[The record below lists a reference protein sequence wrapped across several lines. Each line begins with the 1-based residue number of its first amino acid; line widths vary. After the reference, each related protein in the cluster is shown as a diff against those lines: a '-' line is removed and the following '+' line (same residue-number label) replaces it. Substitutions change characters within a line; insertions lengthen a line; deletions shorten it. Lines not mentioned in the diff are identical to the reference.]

1 MSIDLPLVWA
11 GIIAFGII
19 MYVVLDGFDLGIGAL
34 FPLVRGREDR
44 DTMMNSVAPI
54 WDGNETWMVL
64 GGAALFGAF
73 PLAYALLLSALYM
86 PLTLMLLALI
96 FRGVAFEFRFKAKR
110 SRFLW
115 DWSFA
120 AGSILTAFT
129 QGVAL
134 GAFIQGIAVAN
145 RQYAGGAFDWLTPFS
160 VCIGLGL
167 VAGYATLGCGW
178 LILKTEGAL
187 QQRCFKLML
196 PLAGILLVFIA
207 LVSLWTPLLNARIS
221 ARWFTLPNLFYL
233 SPIPILVA
241 ATAFLLWRAIVKRR
255 EAQPFLL
262 ALALFLLGYAGL
274 AISLWPFIV
283 PPRITIWDAAA
294 PSASQSFMLVGVVIL
309 IPVILAYTVYS
320 YWVFRGKVR
329 GGYHE

>member
-1 MSIDLPLVWA
+1 MSFDLPLVWA
-11 GIIAFGII
+11 AIIAFGII
-19 MYVVLDGFDLGIGAL
+19 MYVVLDGFDLGIGIL
-34 FPLVRGREDR
+34 FPLVRGPEDR
-44 DTMMNSVAPI
+44 DAMMNSVAPV

-86 PLTLMLLALI
+86 PLIVMLLALI

-120 AGSILTAFT
+120 FGSILTAFA
-129 QGVAL
+129 QGISL
-134 GAFIQGIAVAN
+134 GAFIQGIAVTN
-145 RQYAGGAFDWLTPFS
+145 RQYAGGPFDWLTPFS
-160 VCIGLGL
+160 LCIGLGL

-178 LILKTEGAL
+178 LILKTEGEL
-187 QQRCFKLML
+187 QRRCFKLML
-196 PLAGILLVFIA
+196 PLAAILLLFIA
-207 LVSLWTPLLNARIS
+207 LASLWTPLLNARIS
-221 ARWFTLPNLFYL
+221 ARWFSMPNLLYL
-233 SPIPILVA
+233 APVPILVA
-241 ATAFLLWRAIVKRR
+241 VAAFLLWRSIVNRR
-255 EAQPFLL
+255 DAQPFLL

-283 PPRITIWDAAA
+283 PPSVTIWDAAA
-294 PSASQSFMLVGVVIL
+294 PSASQSFMLVGMLIL

>member
-11 GIIAFGII
+11 AIIAFGII
-19 MYVVLDGFDLGIGAL
+19 MYVVLDGFDLGIGIL
-34 FPLVRGREDR
+34 FPLVRGPEDR
-44 DTMMNSVAPI
+44 DAMMNSVAPV

-86 PLTLMLLALI
+86 PLIVMLLALI

-120 AGSILTAFT
+120 FGSILTAFA
-129 QGVAL
+129 QGISL
-134 GAFIQGIAVAN
+134 GAFIQGIAVTN
-145 RQYAGGAFDWLTPFS
+145 RQYAGGPFDWLTPFS
-160 VCIGLGL
+160 LCIGLGL

-178 LILKTEGAL
+178 LILKTEGEL
-187 QQRCFKLML
+187 QRRCFKLML
-196 PLAGILLVFIA
+196 PLAAILLLFIA
-207 LVSLWTPLLNARIS
+207 LASLWTPLLNARIS
-221 ARWFTLPNLFYL
+221 ARWFSMPNLLYL
-233 SPIPILVA
+233 APVPILVA
-241 ATAFLLWRAIVKRR
+241 VAAFLLWRSIVNRR
-255 EAQPFLL
+255 DAQPFLL

-283 PPRITIWDAAA
+283 PPSVTIWDAAA
-294 PSASQSFMLVGVVIL
+294 PSASQSFMLVGMLIL